1 LDIPPHCDLPNIQIV
16 LMDKAAVGAGHRPGN
31 LLRARN
37 LEHLVYA
44 DSQSL
49 GQLVSGDDH
58 CNISSTSLN
67 HASTS
72 RLSSSASTA
81 ASFYTVEAMAER
93 RAVRA
98 LLRKLAG

>member
-1 LDIPPHCDLPNIQIV
+1 LDIPPRCDLSNIQIV
-16 LMDKAAVGAGHRPGN
+16 LMDKSAVGAGHRPGN

-58 CNISSTSLN
+58 CNISSTS
-67 HASTS
+67 HA
-72 RLSSSASTA
+72 
-81 ASFYTVEAMAER
+81 YEATHPNE
-93 RAVRA
+93 RAVIDGQAVPIREV
-98 LLRKLAG
+98 L